1 MNVCAGVG
9 QQGKKWVWTV
19 GLPPSSDQE
28 GSLFFSE
35 ESGVWVLGIR
45 SLLTLSKMDNFL
57 FFFFKFS
64 FLFLFLDDL
73 QEEKEVG
80 GGNIF

>member
-9 QQGKKWVWTV
+9 QHGKKWVWTV

-57 FFFFKFS
+57 FFFKFS

>member
-1 MNVCAGVG
+1 MCIHECVCVNVCAGVG
-9 QQGKKWVWTV
+9 QHGKKWVWTV

-57 FFFFKFS
+57 FFFK
-64 FLFLFLDDL
+64 
-73 QEEKEVG
+73 
-80 GGNIF
+80 IFFFVFVSG